1 MSKKTDYKKLWRK
14 EQEKNKTL
22 SDKIVNYF
30 IPRLKNAE
38 AVLLGIVYDEV
49 DIEKLKKDYFANN
62 PDLRENKETTEK
74 VEASKKEEDNAN
86 TNLKS

>member
-14 EQEKNKTL
+14 EQEKNKFL
-22 SDKIVNYF
+22 SEKITTYF
-30 IPRLKNAE
+30 VPRLKNAE

-62 PDLRENKETTEK
+62 PDLRKETPK
-74 VEASKKEEDNAN
+74 VEASKKGKDA
-86 TNLKS
+86 NLKS

>member
-1 MSKKTDYKKLWRK
+1 MSKKTDYKKLWRN

-38 AVLLGIVYDEV
+38 AVLLGIVYEEV
-49 DIEKLKKDYFANN
+49 DIEKLRKDYFANN
-62 PDLRENKETTEK
+62 PDLRKETTD
-74 VEASKKEEDNAN
+74 VEASKKGKDD
-86 TNLKS
+86 NLKS